1 MIHLHLSHQNFY
13 SPPQSH
19 LIFFRTY
26 QLFVTYRGGGGILWW
41 GGGGERWRV
50 HFYLSHQTVIGL
62 FHSLV
67 VVGAVEIIAHRIWG
81 TT

>member
-41 GGGGERWRV
+41 GGGGGEV
-50 HFYLSHQTVIGL
+50 EGTFL
-62 FHSLV
+62 FESPNCYW
-67 VVGAVEIIAHRIWG
+67 AFP
-81 TT
+81 